1 MAEVPSFDTWMTM
14 MYPGTPKTVKLI
26 SKWGD
31 VTYYPNIVY
40 NEKRDEYEKNL
51 KVFAPAIQKNMRL
64 YNISQMQNKSLRED
78 LNNVDYMSQ
87 RYINN
92 ALEKNRILESEIENL
107 RLLDECQKTSIN
119 CFKMLEL

>member
-1 MAEVPSFDTWMTM
+1 MAEVPSFHTWMSM

-40 NEKRDEYEKNL
+40 NEKRGEYEKNL
-51 KVFAPAIQKNMRL
+51 KIFAPAIQKNMRL
-64 YNISQMQNKSLRED
+64 YNISQMQNKSLKED
-78 LNNVDYMSQ
+78 LNTVDYMSK

-92 ALEKNRILESEIENL
+92 ALDKNRILESEIQNL
-107 RLLDECQKTSIN
+107 RSLNQTMETSIN

>member
-1 MAEVPSFDTWMTM
+1 MADVPSFDTWMTM

-51 KVFAPAIQKNMRL
+51 KIFAPAIQKNMRL
-64 YNISQMQNKSLRED
+64 YNISKMQNKSLKED
-78 LNNVDYMSQ
+78 LNNVDYMSK

-92 ALEKNRILESEIENL
+92 ALDKNKILKSEIEHL
-107 RLLDECQKTSIN
+107 RSLNECQETSIN

>member
-92 ALEKNRILESEIENL
+92 ALDKNRILESEIENL
-107 RLLDECQKTSIN
+107 RLLDKCQETSIS

>member
-1 MAEVPSFDTWMTM
+1 MAEVPSFHTWMSM
-14 MYPGTPKTVKLI
+14 MYPDTPKTVKLI

-51 KVFAPAIQKNMRL
+51 KIFAPAIQKNMRL

-92 ALEKNRILESEIENL
+92 ALDKNKILESEIQNL
-107 RLLDECQKTSIN
+107 RLLNQTMETSIN

>member
-1 MAEVPSFDTWMTM
+1 MAEVPSFDMWMTM

-92 ALEKNRILESEIENL
+92 ALHKNNLLESEIEHL
-107 RLLDECQKTSIN
+107 RSLNQTMETSIS

>member
-1 MAEVPSFDTWMTM
+1 MAKVPSFDTWMNM

-31 VTYYPNIVY
+31 VTYYPNVVY

-64 YNISQMQNKSLRED
+64 YKISEMQNKGFRED
-78 LNNVDYMSQ
+78 LNTVDYMSH

-92 ALEKNRILESEIENL
+92 ALDKNRILKEEIQNL
-107 RLLDECQKTSIN
+107 RSLNQTMETSIN

>member
-92 ALEKNRILESEIENL
+92 ALDKNRILESEIENL